1 MRKKRFIFLKEE
13 FFLFLILV
21 FAFLARLYKINSPV
35 ADWHSWRQADTAS
48 VSRIYFNDG
57 IDILHP
63 RYYDISSIQSGFFN
77 PQGYRFVEFP
87 FFNIVHTLLARLG
100 GPLTFDGWGRMTSVI
115 FSLFSI
121 VFIYLLGKRFI
132 SSWGGVLAA
141 LFFAFLPYN
150 IYYSRVILPEPTA
163 VSLALFSLVL
173 FVNFLDRGKILFFYL
188 SSLFLALSVLVKPHA
203 IFYFMPILL
212 LFLEKYSLGGI
223 FKKASNFIKIVVF
236 LAIVLLPFFLW
247 RVWVNKF
254 PAGIPFMEWSFNG
267 DLIRFHPAFWR
278 WIFGERLGYLILG
291 IYGIFIFGLG
301 LINKQKSNFI
311 RFFLIGMFFY
321 VSIFAS
327 ANVRHD
333 YYQIFVIP
341 AVSLALAQGSCFLL
355 SGLDFGKILI
365 WSFFCF
371 MMFFMSFYKVKDYY
385 QINHPEIIEAG
396 RAVDELTPKNARV
409 IAPYNGDTAFLY
421 QTKRFGWPAV
431 DTSFEKLIK
440 ERGADYYVSVDKE
453 SQDSKYIKSNFL
465 VIKET
470 DSYFIADLTKNKK

>member
-150 IYYSRVILPEPTA
+150 IYYSRVILPEPTT
-163 VSLALFSLVL
+163 VSLALFL
-173 FVNFLDRGKILFFYL
+173 
-188 SSLFLALSVLVKPHA
+188 
-203 IFYFMPILL
+203 
-212 LFLEKYSLGGI
+212 
-223 FKKASNFIKIVVF
+223 
-236 LAIVLLPFFLW
+236 
-247 RVWVNKF
+247 
-254 PAGIPFMEWSFNG
+254 
-267 DLIRFHPAFWR
+267 
-278 WIFGERLGYLILG
+278 
-291 IYGIFIFGLG
+291 
-301 LINKQKSNFI
+301 
-311 RFFLIGMFFY
+311 
-321 VSIFAS
+321 
-327 ANVRHD
+327 
-333 YYQIFVIP
+333 
-341 AVSLALAQGSCFLL
+341 
-355 SGLDFGKILI
+355 
-365 WSFFCF
+365 
-371 MMFFMSFYKVKDYY
+371 
-385 QINHPEIIEAG
+385 
-396 RAVDELTPKNARV
+396 
-409 IAPYNGDTAFLY
+409 
-421 QTKRFGWPAV
+421 
-431 DTSFEKLIK
+431 
-440 ERGADYYVSVDKE
+440 
-453 SQDSKYIKSNFL
+453 
-465 VIKET
+465 
-470 DSYFIADLTKNKK
+470 